1 MRGARGAFPP
11 AGRSN
16 RPRAGPVQRG
26 RATGEGLKRFAR
38 RERRAQGARRA
49 FTLIE
54 VAIATSI
61 LMIGIVSV
69 LSASSE
75 LHSLRMAKRERT
87 LAQNA
92 VRSMAER
99 MHAAAHG
106 FSDEPGTWAQELGA
120 TYGPG
125 GSFGATF
132 AVEGLTLLAGDER
145 VGRIRLCSDET
156 RADTDLGA
164 KIGMPRDLNGDGDA
178 DDTDV
183 SSGARLLPVVLTLR
197 WRGEGGVHLLRHGF
211 YLLGR

>member
-1 MRGARGAFPP
+1 MKRLAR
-11 AGRSN
+11 RS
-16 RPRAGPVQRG
+16 G
-26 RATGEGLKRFAR
+26 RAQRAR
-38 RERRAQGARRA
+38 AAL
-49 FTLIE
+49 TLIE

-75 LHSLRMAKRERT
+75 MYSLRMANRERT

-99 MHAAAHG
+99 MHATAHA
-106 FSDEPGTWAQELGA
+106 FSDEPGTWAKELGA
-120 TYGPG
+120 AYGPG
-125 GSFGATF
+125 GSFGASF
-132 AVEGLTLLAGDER
+132 AVEGLTLAAGDES
-145 VGRIRLCSDET
+145 VGRIQLCSDET
-156 RADTDLGA
+156 RADADLGA

-178 DDTDV
+178 DDIDV

-197 WRGEGGVHLLRHGF
+197 WRGEDGTHLLRHGF